1 MLGAD
6 KFSLEFLLD
15 MLNISSEHDLL
26 VMADQVETTMH
37 VWRRR
42 ASSSHSKL
50 PWSKIKELA
59 ADDNNKNVVLTDR
72 AKNLL

>member
-1 MLGAD
+1 
-6 KFSLEFLLD
+6 
-15 MLNISSEHDLL
+15 
-26 VMADQVETTMH
+26 MH
-37 VWRRR
+37 VWQRR

-72 AKNLL
+72 AENLLCISCIFLVEALNLRSPRRARKVSVS